1 MGLFFVSVHFGRRLS
16 AAGRRSRRVSP
27 SLAACTAT
35 RPGASMPDE
44 VVMIPS
50 LSRGLRLALILSL
63 GAIGGAWPLHDQV
76 AYAQDEDEEEED
88 SEEEETEEE
97 GEEEESDQPPVTAGG
112 LFTLKTY
119 PVREIARPLT
129 MTQGITQLRV
139 GFGVDISAQGAFE
152 SVGAKLE
159 GEYGLQD
166 HFTLLGGLTGQYNF
180 KQFQVYAGIEGAL
193 SYDLINFRL
202 AAILQRAAIPPMAVG
217 DPPMVPEDAEIEA
230 GDVKAGIDIGF
241 PFRYAAKPEIAII
254 ALDTLMTVDF
264 DSKPDLKP
272 SLGIST
278 NPIEPVS
285 IVVFA
290 QLVIPDFNT
299 DAENFLV
306 PATARVQFSPSQKL
320 DLGAEFVFLN
330 LKPPESSGK
339 EFYDDRFLTLF
350 AAFRM

>member
-1 MGLFFVSVHFGRRLS
+1 
-16 AAGRRSRRVSP
+16 
-27 SLAACTAT
+27 
-35 RPGASMPDE
+35 
-44 VVMIPS
+44 MIPS

-63 GAIGGAWPLHDQV
+63 GTISVALPIHVRA
-76 AYAQDEDEEEED
+76 AYAADDDEEDEEDADDEESGD
-88 SEEEETEEE
+88 EEE
-97 GEEEESDQPPVTAGG
+97 GEEEEDSTQPPVTAGG

-119 PVREIARPLT
+119 PVRELSRPLT
-129 MTQGITQLRV
+129 ITQGLTQIRV
-139 GFGVDISAQGAFE
+139 GFGVDVSAKQAFE

-166 HFTLLGGLTGQYNF
+166 HFSLLGGFSGQYNF
-180 KQFQVYAGIEGAL
+180 KQFQVYGGIEGAL
-193 SYDLINFRL
+193 AYDLIDVRL
-202 AAILQRAAIPPMAVG
+202 AAILQRSAIV
-217 DPPMVPEDAEIEA
+217 DAEGDYGA
-230 GDVKAGIDIGF
+230 GDIKAGVDIGF

-278 NPIEPVS
+278 NPIEAVS
-285 IVVFA
+285 VVVFA
-290 QLVIPDFNT
+290 QLVIPDFDT
-299 DAENFLV
+299 DAPNFAV

-330 LKPPESSGK
+330 LKPPEGSTK
-339 EFYDDRFLTLF
+339 KFYDDRFLTLF

>member
-1 MGLFFVSVHFGRRLS
+1 
-16 AAGRRSRRVSP
+16 
-27 SLAACTAT
+27 
-35 RPGASMPDE
+35 MPDE

-76 AYAQDEDEEEED
+76 AYAQDEDEEDEEGSD
-88 SEEEETEEE
+88 EEETEEE
-97 GEEEESDQPPVTAGG
+97 EGEEEDADQPPVTAGG

-139 GFGVDISAQGAFE
+139 GFGIDLSAKGAFE

-166 HFTLLGGLTGQYNF
+166 HFTLLGGFTGQYNF
-180 KQFQVYAGIEGAL
+180 KQFQVYAGMEGAL
-193 SYDLINFRL
+193 AYDLINIRL
-202 AAILQRAAIPPMAVG
+202 AAVLQRAALPGAMAGEYVA
-217 DPPMVPEDAEIEA
+217 DDI
-230 GDVKAGIDIGF
+230 KAGVDIGF

-290 QLVIPDFNT
+290 QLVIPDFDT
-299 DAENFLV
+299 DAPSFAV

-330 LKPPESSGK
+330 LKPKDEAK
-339 EFYDDRFLTLF
+339 KFYDDRFLTLF

>member
-1 MGLFFVSVHFGRRLS
+1 
-16 AAGRRSRRVSP
+16 
-27 SLAACTAT
+27 
-35 RPGASMPDE
+35 
-44 VVMIPS
+44 MIPS

-63 GAIGGAWPLHDQV
+63 GTISV
-76 AYAQDEDEEEED
+76 ALPIHVRAAHAADDDDEEDEEDADDEDSGEDGEEEEED
-88 SEEEETEEE
+88 AT
-97 GEEEESDQPPVTAGG
+97 QPPVTAGG
-112 LFTLKTY
+112 LFTVKTY
-119 PVREIARPLT
+119 PVRELSRPLT
-129 MTQGITQLRV
+129 ITQGLTQLRV
-139 GFGVDISAQGAFE
+139 GFGVDVSAKQAFE

-166 HFTLLGGLTGQYNF
+166 HFSLLGGFTGQYNF

-193 SYDLINFRL
+193 AYDLIDVRL
-202 AAILQRAAIPPMAVG
+202 AAILQRAATP
-217 DPPMVPEDAEIEA
+217 DAEGEYVA

-264 DSKPDLKP
+264 DGKPDLKP

-285 IVVFA
+285 VVVFA
-290 QLVIPDFNT
+290 QLVIPDFDTN
-299 DAENFLV
+299 APNFAV

-330 LKPPESSGK
+330 LKPAEASGK
-339 EFYDDRFLTLF
+339 KFYDDRFLTLF

>member
-1 MGLFFVSVHFGRRLS
+1 
-16 AAGRRSRRVSP
+16 
-27 SLAACTAT
+27 
-35 RPGASMPDE
+35 MPYE

-63 GAIGGAWPLHDQV
+63 GVIGGAWPLHERV

-88 SEEEETEEE
+88 SEEETEEGE
-97 GEEEESDQPPVTAGG
+97 EEEESDQPPVTSGG

-119 PVREIARPLT
+119 PVRELSRPLT

-139 GFGVDISAQGAFE
+139 GFGVDLSAKQAFE

-166 HFTLLGGLTGQYNF
+166 HVTLLGGLTGQYNF

-202 AAILQRAAIPPMAVG
+202 AAVLQRAAGFTADPPTG
-217 DPPMVPEDAEIEA
+217 DPPMSPGTGEYTA
-230 GDVKAGIDIGF
+230 GDIKAGIDIGF

-272 SLGIST
+272 SLGIAT

-290 QLVIPDFNT
+290 QLVIPDFDT
-299 DAENFLV
+299 SGDGFVV
-306 PATARVQFSPSQKL
+306 PGTARVQFSPSQKL

-330 LKPPESSGK
+330 LKPPEGK
-339 EFYDDRFLTLF
+339 KFYDDRFLTLF

>member
-1 MGLFFVSVHFGRRLS
+1 
-16 AAGRRSRRVSP
+16 
-27 SLAACTAT
+27 
-35 RPGASMPDE
+35 MPDE

-63 GAIGGAWPLHDQV
+63 GTISV
-76 AYAQDEDEEEED
+76 ALPIHQRAALAASDDEEEED
-88 SEEEETEEE
+88 DEDSGGEEEEEE
-97 GEEEESDQPPVTAGG
+97 GEEEDTSQPPVTAGG

-129 MTQGITQLRV
+129 ITQGLTQLRV
-139 GFGVDISAQGAFE
+139 GFGVDISAKGAFE

-166 HFTLLGGLTGQYNF
+166 HFSLLGGFTGQYNF
-180 KQFQVYAGIEGAL
+180 KQFQVYGGFEGAL
-193 SYDLINFRL
+193 AYDLIDIRL
-202 AAILQRAAIPPMAVG
+202 AGIVQRAATPGATAG
-217 DPPMVPEDAEIEA
+217 EYEA
-230 GDVKAGIDIGF
+230 GDVKLGVDIGF

-285 IVVFA
+285 VVVFA
-290 QLVIPDFNT
+290 QLVIPDFDT
-299 DAENFLV
+299 DAPNFAV

-330 LKPPESSGK
+330 LKPSEESGK
-339 EFYDDRFLTLF
+339 KFYDDRFLTLF

>member
-1 MGLFFVSVHFGRRLS
+1 
-16 AAGRRSRRVSP
+16 
-27 SLAACTAT
+27 
-35 RPGASMPDE
+35 MPDE

-63 GAIGGAWPLHDQV
+63 GTISV
-76 AYAQDEDEEEED
+76 ALPIHVRAAHAADDDDEEDEEDADDEDSGEDGEEEEED
-88 SEEEETEEE
+88 AT
-97 GEEEESDQPPVTAGG
+97 QPPVTAGG

-119 PVREIARPLT
+119 PVRELSRPLT
-129 MTQGITQLRV
+129 ITQGLTQLRV
-139 GFGVDISAQGAFE
+139 GFGVDVSAKQAFE

-166 HFTLLGGLTGQYNF
+166 HFSLLGGFTGQYNF

-193 SYDLINFRL
+193 AYDLIDVRL
-202 AAILQRAAIPPMAVG
+202 AAILQRAATP
-217 DPPMVPEDAEIEA
+217 DAEGEYVA

-264 DSKPDLKP
+264 DGKPDLKP

-285 IVVFA
+285 VVVFA
-290 QLVIPDFNT
+290 QLVIPDFDTN
-299 DAENFLV
+299 APNFAV

-330 LKPPESSGK
+330 LKPAEASGK
-339 EFYDDRFLTLF
+339 KFYDDRFLTLF

>member
-1 MGLFFVSVHFGRRLS
+1 
-16 AAGRRSRRVSP
+16 
-27 SLAACTAT
+27 
-35 RPGASMPDE
+35 
-44 VVMIPS
+44 MIPS

-63 GAIGGAWPLHDQV
+63 GTISV
-76 AYAQDEDEEEED
+76 ALPIHQRAALAASDDEEEEEEDED
-88 SEEEETEEE
+88 SGGEEEEEEE
-97 GEEEESDQPPVTAGG
+97 GEEEDTSQPPVTAGG

-119 PVREIARPLT
+119 PIREIARPLT
-129 MTQGITQLRV
+129 ITQGLTQIRV
-139 GFGVDISAQGAFE
+139 GFGVDVSAKGAFE

-159 GEYGLQD
+159 AEYGLQD
-166 HFTLLGGLTGQYNF
+166 HFSLLGGFTGQYNF
-180 KQFQVYAGIEGAL
+180 KQFQVYGGFEGAL
-193 SYDLINFRL
+193 AYDLIDFRL
-202 AAILQRAAIPPMAVG
+202 AGIMQRAATPGATAG
-217 DPPMVPEDAEIEA
+217 EYEA
-230 GDVKAGIDIGF
+230 GDIKFGADIGF

-285 IVVFA
+285 VVVFA
-290 QLVIPDFNT
+290 QLVIPDFDT
-299 DAENFLV
+299 DAPNFAV

-330 LKPPESSGK
+330 LKPSEESGK
-339 EFYDDRFLTLF
+339 KFYDDRFLTLF

>member
-1 MGLFFVSVHFGRRLS
+1 
-16 AAGRRSRRVSP
+16 
-27 SLAACTAT
+27 
-35 RPGASMPDE
+35 MPDE

-63 GAIGGAWPLHDQV
+63 GTISV
-76 AYAQDEDEEEED
+76 ALPIHERAAHAADDDEEDEEDADDEDSGEED
-88 SEEEETEEE
+88 EE
-97 GEEEESDQPPVTAGG
+97 GEEEEDATQPLVTAGG

-119 PVREIARPLT
+119 PVGELARPLT
-129 MTQGITQLRV
+129 ITQGLTQLRA
-139 GFGVDISAQGAFE
+139 GFGVDVSAKQAFE

-166 HFTLLGGLTGQYNF
+166 HFSLLGGFSGQYNF
-180 KQFQVYAGIEGAL
+180 KQFQVYGGFEGAL
-193 SYDLINFRL
+193 AYDLINVRL
-202 AAILQRAAIPPMAVG
+202 AAILQRAAKP
-217 DPPMVPEDAEIEA
+217 DAAGEYVA
-230 GDVKAGIDIGF
+230 GDIKAGVDIGF

-285 IVVFA
+285 VVVFA
-290 QLVIPDFNT
+290 QLVIPDFDT
-299 DAENFLV
+299 DAADFAV
-306 PATARVQFSPSQKL
+306 PATARVQFSPSKKL
-320 DLGAEFVFLN
+320 DLGAEFTFLN
-330 LKPPESSGK
+330 LKPAEDSGK
-339 EFYDDRFLTLF
+339 KFYDDRFLTLF

>member
-1 MGLFFVSVHFGRRLS
+1 
-16 AAGRRSRRVSP
+16 
-27 SLAACTAT
+27 
-35 RPGASMPDE
+35 
-44 VVMIPS
+44 MIPS
-50 LSRGLRLALILSL
+50 LSRRLRLALILSL
-63 GAIGGAWPLHDQV
+63 GAIGGAWPIHEQA
-76 AYAQDEDEEEED
+76 AYAQDEEEDEE
-88 SEEEETEEE
+88 SEESEEE
-97 GEEEESDQPPVTAGG
+97 GEEEEDTSQPPITAGG

-119 PVREIARPLT
+119 PVRELSRPLT
-129 MTQGITQLRV
+129 ITQGLTQLRV
-139 GFGVDISAQGAFE
+139 GFGVDISAKQAFE

-166 HFTLLGGLTGQYNF
+166 HFSLLGGFTGQYNF

-193 SYDLINFRL
+193 AYDLINVRL
-202 AAILQRAAIPPMAVG
+202 AAILQRAAAYVAEPAVG
-217 DPPMVPEDAEIEA
+217 EPPVSPGGEYVA
-230 GDVKAGIDIGF
+230 GDIKAGIDIGF

-285 IVVFA
+285 VVVFA
-290 QLVIPDFNT
+290 QLVIPNFDTEADDF
-299 DAENFLV
+299 AV

-330 LKPPESSGK
+330 LKPPEGSGK
-339 EFYDDRFLTLF
+339 KFYDDRFLTLF